1 MSMIDTLANRGPL
14 IPEQRPVRGY
24 QSLSQISEQRSV
36 TQNADTAGQAR
47 QRMGSTLSIGAERS
61 LIDATKDIAANLFNA
76 FRNEMRE
83 ALNHVGI
90 RGEAAAELI
99 SDVGKS
105 FVEAVR
111 SGTSFSFSMIA
122 VAYQE
127 TLTQTATSVSHALE
141 FTANALSLEYNH
153 ATGEITADTSKLE
166 LDAVKVI
173 QGDNL
178 PANTAAS
185 LFDFTDSDGPPSIA
199 SIFDRVQQ
207 YLVNNGFIGEEGEE
221 GEDSALP
228 PPLPVADEALYETV
242 LVNDKKANDPEA
254 DEAEDEGVAK
264 PFETSP
270 TEIPS
275 PESMRIRA
283 VEEYTND
290 RQEAITRMTFDLVV
304 RVYVGRDDREPEM
317 SVAHN
322 TENGTF
328 EIYA

>member
-1 MSMIDTLANRGPL
+1 MSMIDTLANTGPR

-24 QSLSQISEQRSV
+24 QSLSQMSEQRSV
-36 TQNADTAGQAR
+36 TQNAETAGETR
-47 QRMGSTLSIGAERS
+47 QRMGSTLSIAEERS

-90 RGEAAAELI
+90 RGEAAADLI
-99 SDVGKS
+99 RDVGKS

-111 SGTSFSFSMIA
+111 SGTGFSFGMIA

-166 LDAVKVI
+166 IDAVKVI

-178 PANTAAS
+178 PANTAAA

-207 YLVNNGFIGEEGEE
+207 YLINNGFIGEEG
-221 GEDSALP
+221 DDATLP
-228 PPLPVADEALYETV
+228 PPLPAADEALYDTV
-242 LVNDKKANDPEA
+242 LVNDKKA
-254 DEAEDEGVAK
+254 DEPEDEGVAM
-264 PFETSP
+264 PFETAQ
-270 TEIPS
+270 TDVPS
-275 PESMRIRA
+275 PESMRIQA

-290 RQEAITRMTFDLVV
+290 RQETITRMTFDLVV
-304 RVYVGRDDREPEM
+304 RVYIGKDDKEPET

-322 TENGTF
+322 TENETF